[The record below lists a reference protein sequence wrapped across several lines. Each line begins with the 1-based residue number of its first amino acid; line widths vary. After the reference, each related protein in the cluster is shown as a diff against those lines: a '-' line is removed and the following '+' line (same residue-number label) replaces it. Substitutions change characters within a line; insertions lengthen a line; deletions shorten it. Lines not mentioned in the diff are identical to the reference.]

1 MKKFFYVMMSAA
13 ALCLFTA
20 CGDPN
25 KPEPPKDEK
34 PEYLDETKQSN
45 MEITLGVVPITK
57 DTTIDI
63 SEYKEN
69 PLTGAQV
76 MEIRGAVRN
85 VNGFRVTVTRSEA
98 GLKDEPCAG
107 IQCVPGDGEKKQ
119 DFDYK
124 LPSGQTEA
132 DWYAH
137 FTPAKEGTYTIA
149 YQFQNYN
156 RSITLTVNYNFK

>member
-25 KPEPPKDEK
+25 KPEPPEDEK

-63 SEYKEN
+63 SEYKVN
-69 PLTGAQV
+69 QLTGAQV
-76 MEIRGAVRN
+76 MEIRGFVRN

-98 GLKDEPCAG
+98 GLKDELCAG
-107 IQCVPGDGEKKQ
+107 VQCLPGDGEKKQ

-132 DWYAH
+132 EWYAH

>member
-1 MKKFFYVMMSAA
+1 MKKFFYVMMSAV

-25 KPEPPKDEK
+25 KPEPPDDEK

-76 MEIRGAVRN
+76 MEILGFVRN

-98 GLKDEPCAG
+98 GLKDELCAG

-132 DWYAH
+132 EWYAH

>member
-1 MKKFFYVMMSAA
+1 MKKFFYVMMSAV

-25 KPEPPKDEK
+25 KPEPPEDEK

-76 MEIRGAVRN
+76 MEILGFVRN

-98 GLKDEPCAG
+98 GLKDELCAG

-132 DWYAH
+132 EWYAH

>member
-63 SEYKEN
+63 SEYKVN
-69 PLTGAQV
+69 QLTGAQV
-76 MEIRGAVRN
+76 MEIRGFVRN

-98 GLKDEPCAG
+98 GLKDELCAG
-107 IQCVPGDGEKKQ
+107 IQCLPGDGEKKQ

-132 DWYAH
+132 EWYAH

>member
-25 KPEPPKDEK
+25 NPEPPEDEK
-34 PEYLDETKQSN
+34 PEYLDQTKQSN

-63 SEYKEN
+63 SEYEEN

-76 MEIRGAVRN
+76 MEISGFIRN

-98 GLKDEPCAG
+98 GLKDELCAG

>member
-45 MEITLGVVPITK
+45 MEITLGVVPISK

-63 SEYKEN
+63 SEYEED

-76 MEIRGAVRN
+76 MEILGFVRN
-85 VNGFRVTVTRSEA
+85 VNGFRVTVTRSEE
-98 GLKDEPCAG
+98 GLKDELCAG

-132 DWYAH
+132 KWYAH

>member
-25 KPEPPKDEK
+25 KPEPPEDEK

-63 SEYKEN
+63 SEYEEN

-76 MEIRGAVRN
+76 MEIRGSVRN

-98 GLKDEPCAG
+98 GLKDELCAG

-132 DWYAH
+132 KWYAH
-137 FTPAKEGTYTIA
+137 FTPAKEGTYTIV

>member
-25 KPEPPKDEK
+25 NPEPPEDEK

-63 SEYKEN
+63 SEYEEN

-76 MEIRGAVRN
+76 MEIRGFVRN

-98 GLKDEPCAG
+98 GLKDELCAG

-124 LPSGQTEA
+124 LPSGQAEA

>member
-13 ALCLFTA
+13 ALCLFSA

-25 KPEPPKDEK
+25 KPEPPEDEK

-45 MEITLGVVPITK
+45 MEISLGAVPISK

-63 SEYKEN
+63 SEYEEN

-76 MEIRGAVRN
+76 MEIRGFVRN

-98 GLKDEPCAG
+98 GLKDELCAG
-107 IQCVPGDGEKKQ
+107 IQCLPGDGEKKQ

-132 DWYAH
+132 EWYAH

>member
-25 KPEPPKDEK
+25 KPEPPQDEK

-63 SEYKEN
+63 SEYEEN

-76 MEIRGAVRN
+76 MEIRGFVRN

-98 GLKDEPCAG
+98 GLKDELCAG
-107 IQCVPGDGEKKQ
+107 IQCLPGDGEKKQ

-132 DWYAH
+132 EWYAH

>member
-1 MKKFFYVMMSAA
+1 MKKFFYVMMSAV

-25 KPEPPKDEK
+25 NPEPPEDEK

-63 SEYKEN
+63 SEYEEN

-76 MEIRGAVRN
+76 MEIRGFVRN

-98 GLKDEPCAG
+98 GLKDELCAG
-107 IQCVPGDGEKKQ
+107 VQCLPGDGEKKQ

>member
-25 KPEPPKDEK
+25 KPEPPEDEK

-63 SEYKEN
+63 SEYEEN

-76 MEIRGAVRN
+76 MEIRGFVRN

-98 GLKDEPCAG
+98 G
-107 IQCVPGDGEKKQ
+107 
-119 DFDYK
+119 
-124 LPSGQTEA
+124 
-132 DWYAH
+132 
-137 FTPAKEGTYTIA
+137 
-149 YQFQNYN
+149 
-156 RSITLTVNYNFK
+156 

>member
-25 KPEPPKDEK
+25 KPEPPEDEK

-45 MEITLGVVPITK
+45 MEITLGAVPISK

-63 SEYKEN
+63 SEYEED

-76 MEIRGAVRN
+76 MEIRGFVRN

-98 GLKDEPCAG
+98 GLKDELCAG

>member
-25 KPEPPKDEK
+25 NPEPPEDEK

-76 MEIRGAVRN
+76 MEIRGFVRN

-98 GLKDEPCAG
+98 GLKDELCAG

-137 FTPAKEGTYTIA
+137 FTPAKEDTYTIA